1 MIDHLANIAALRT
14 ADEIAGYRLGLAIQG
29 PLTVELQ
36 QALAL
41 RAAEI
46 ARGK

>member
-14 ADEIAGYRLGLAIQG
+14 AEEIAGYRDGLEIQG
-29 PLTVELQ
+29 ALTVELQ

-46 ARGK
+46 TRGK